1 MFTIIGIAV
10 AAVAVL
16 GVPTAIVVGSI
27 RRSNDTTLAVRQKPG
42 ALALSP
48 EQNARIQNSNR
59 VLLQAKLVTENVRDS
74 QLRKASREALAK
86 AERVI
91 STLKKQPQEIRRST
105 QFFNYYLPTLLE
117 VLTKY
122 TALEEG
128 NLVTEEILEATKGH
142 IADMSRAFD
151 LQYENMFKDEA
162 LDLTV
167 EIEAMQKA
175 LKRDGLA

>member
-16 GVPTAIVVGSI
+16 GVPTALVVGSI
-27 RRSNDTTLAVRQKPG
+27 RRSNDTTLAVRPKAG

-48 EQNARIQNSNR
+48 EQNARIQNANHI
-59 VLLQAKLVTENVRDS
+59 LLQAKLATENVRDS
-74 QLRKASREALAK
+74 QIRKASRDALAK
-86 AERVI
+86 AEKVI
-91 STLKKQPQEIRRST
+91 ATLKKQPQEIRRST

-117 VLTKY
+117 VLTKF

-128 NLVTEEILEATKGH
+128 NLVTEEIREATRGH
-142 IADMSRAFD
+142 VADMAHAFD
-151 LQYENMFKDEA
+151 LQYENMFKDEV

-167 EIEAMQKA
+167 EIEAMQNA